1 MAIMTMKLASYTT
14 SAALVAGYAAVLLAL
29 ANAVPTASAQS
40 LSGATF
46 DSCVQLSND
55 LQMHYTITGDTMD
68 LVMEGR
74 LPDPTVDSW
83 YLSYGGY

>member
-1 MAIMTMKLASYTT
+1 
-14 SAALVAGYAAVLLAL
+14 
-29 ANAVPTASAQS
+29 
-40 LSGATF
+40 
-46 DSCVQLSND
+46 VQLSND

>member
-1 MAIMTMKLASYTT
+1 MAIRTMKLASYTT

-29 ANAVPTASAQS
+29 ANTVPTASAQS

>member
-1 MAIMTMKLASYTT
+1 MKLASYTT

>member
-1 MAIMTMKLASYTT
+1 M
-14 SAALVAGYAAVLLAL
+14 AGYAAVLLAL
-29 ANAVPTASAQS
+29 ANTVPTASAQS
-40 LSGATF
+40 LSSAAF
-46 DSCVQLSND
+46 DSCVQLSRD

-83 YLSYGGY
+83 YLSYGGC